1 MKVQFFE
8 TRDAFR
14 RWLKKNH
21 AKVDELYVGFYK
33 KASGRKTVEYHEAVE
48 EALCFGWI
56 DGVRKSIDDISYTNR
71 FSPRK
76 PRSKWS
82 RINIARVERLIKE
95 GRMDTSGLDVYQ
107 ARDTRREA
115 GYSFE
120 QRDAP
125 EFTPAQTKRFRGN
138 RAAWKFW
145 EAQPPGYRRLAT
157 FYVISAKREETR
169 LRRLEQLIADSE
181 AGRRLGILA
190 PRKQRA

>member
-21 AKVDELYVGFYK
+21 AKAEELYVGFYK
-33 KASGRKTVEYHEAVE
+33 KASGRKAIEYEEAVE

-56 DGVRKSIDDISYTNR
+56 DGVRKGLNEISYTNR

-95 GRMDTSGLDVYQ
+95 GRMEAPGLDLYE
-107 ARDTRREA
+107 ARDRKDA

-125 EFTPAQTKRFRGN
+125 EFTPALEKRFRAN

-145 EAQPPGYRRLAT
+145 ESQPPGYRRVAT
-157 FYVISAKREETR
+157 WYVISAKREETR
-169 LRRLEQLIADSE
+169 LKRLDTLIADSA
-181 AGRRLGILA
+181 AGLRIGLLRRDE
-190 PRKQRA
+190 KKK